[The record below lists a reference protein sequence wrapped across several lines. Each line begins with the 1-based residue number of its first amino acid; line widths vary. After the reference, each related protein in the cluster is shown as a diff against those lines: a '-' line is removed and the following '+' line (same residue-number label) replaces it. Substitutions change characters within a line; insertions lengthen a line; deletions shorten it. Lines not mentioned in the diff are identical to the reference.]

1 VLHVVPRLAGRG
13 IRLFGAARADLRCA
27 EAIQGEG
34 ALHLRY
40 QFQ

>member
-1 VLHVVPRLAGRG
+1 VLHLVPRLAGRG
-13 IRLFGAARADLRCA
+13 LRLFDTARADLRLT

-40 QFQ
+40 EIR